1 LAGVF
6 NDNPDLFTEFELMT
20 LKQKTV
26 SGLLWSS
33 IDSFAGQGIAFIVG
47 IILAR
52 ILSPREFGLIGMITV
67 FIALSES
74 FINSGFSS
82 ALIRKKDCTDTDFS
96 TVFYFNL
103 AAGVLFFLLLFFTAP
118 LIAGFFDEPQLK
130 PIVQVLGVVLII
142 DSFTLIQRTILT
154 KQIDFKLQARISVIA
169 SLGSGIIAIVMAYNG
184 FGVWSLV
191 AQRIAKQGLNSVFLW
206 LWNRWRPLWV
216 FSMQSFRELFGFG
229 SKLLVSGL
237 IETLY
242 QNIYYLIIGKFFSA
256 QELGYYTR
264 ANEFKSIPSQNLNGI
279 ISRVT
284 YPVLA
289 SIQDDKKRL
298 KNNYQKLI
306 RSTMFITFVLM
317 LGMAAVAE
325 PMIITLIGEKWRPS
339 IVYLQMLCFV
349 GMMYPLHALNLNML
363 QVSGRS
369 DLFLKLEV
377 IKKILAIPTI
387 VIGVIWGIKIMI
399 CGMMVN
405 TLIAYYLNS
414 YWSGRFIGYSFKQQV
429 LDILPSFALALA
441 MAVFVYFLGLLLP
454 FSNLFLLIVQITA
467 GAIFILF
474 FCEITR
480 FRDYIFVKEIVFEKL
495 KEIRKK

>member
-1 LAGVF
+1 
-6 NDNPDLFTEFELMT
+6 MS

-26 SGLLWSS
+26 SGLLWSFVDT
-33 IDSFAGQGIAFIVG
+33 IAGQGLTFIVG

-67 FIALSES
+67 FIAVSES

-82 ALIRKKDCTDTDFS
+82 ALIRKKDCTNIDFS

-103 AAGVLFFLLLFFTAP
+103 AAGILFFLILFFTAP
-118 LIAGFFDEPQLK
+118 FIAGFFDEPKLK
-130 PIVQVLGVVLII
+130 PIVQVLGIVLII
-142 DSFTLIQRTILT
+142 DSLTLIQRTILT
-154 KQIDFKLQARISVIA
+154 KRIDFKLQARISVIA
-169 SLGSGIIAIVMAYNG
+169 SLGSGVIAIVMAYKG

-191 AQRIAKQGLNSVFLW
+191 AQRIAKQGLNSIFLW
-206 LWNRWRPLWV
+206 LWNRWKPLLV
-216 FSMQSFRELFGFG
+216 FSMQSFKELFGFG

-237 IETLY
+237 IDTLY
-242 QNIYYLIIGKFFSA
+242 RNIYYLIIGKFFSA

-264 ANEFKSIPSQNLNGI
+264 ADEFQRIPSQNLNGI
-279 ISRVT
+279 IGRVS

-289 SIQDDKKRL
+289 SIQDDKLRL

-306 RSTMFITFVLM
+306 RSTMFITFILM
-317 LGMAAVAE
+317 LGMAAAAE

-339 IVYLQMLCFV
+339 IIYLQMLSFV

-399 CGMMVN
+399 LGMMVN
-405 TLIAYYLNS
+405 TLVAYYLNS

-429 LDILPSFALALA
+429 VDILPSFGLALT
-441 MAVFVYFLGLLLP
+441 MAIFVYILGTFLP
-454 FSNLFLLIVQITA
+454 FSYLWVLIIQIIA
-467 GAIFILF
+467 GALFILL

-480 FRDYIFVKEIVFEKL
+480 FRDYLFVKEIVIEKL
-495 KEIRKK
+495 KDIRKK